1 MTLLA
6 AIQLE
11 LYKIFSRP
19 RTYIAFAVIVILVAA
34 IQFGVYAEGQT
45 MLDALTQN
53 LQSTFDF
60 SGNLLN
66 GYFTSFMILN
76 MLWVHVPFL
85 VALVTGDLLSGEA
98 AGGTL
103 RMLLTR
109 SVSRGEWVVAKFI
122 AAIIYSTILV
132 LLLGALSLILCK
144 MLFGYGDLLVIRNT
158 INILPE
164 SDVMWRF
171 YGAFGYGLLGMLVVA
186 ALSFF
191 FSSLSDNSIGPIIGT
206 MGVVIAF
213 TVFSTLDVSIFRIM
227 KPFLF
232 TTYMGEWK
240 SFFDFEPDYTKISRA
255 AAVLLAHVVGLFLLT
270 LVWFKRKDILS

>member
-6 AIQLE
+6 ATQLE

-19 RTYIAFAVIVILVAA
+19 RTYIAFAVIVVLVAA
-34 IQFGVYAEGQT
+34 IQFGIHAEGQT
-45 MLDALTQN
+45 MLDAATQN
-53 LQSTFDF
+53 LHDTFDF

-66 GYFTSFMILN
+66 GYFTSYMILN

-98 AGGTL
+98 ASGTL
-103 RMLLTR
+103 RLLLTR
-109 SVSRGEWVVAKFI
+109 SIGRTEWVIAKFI
-122 AAIIYSTILV
+122 AAVIYSILLV
-132 LLLGALSLILCK
+132 LLLGALSLVLGK
-144 MLFGYGDLLVIRNT
+144 LLFGFGDLMVIRDT

-164 SDVMWRF
+164 HDVLWRF
-171 YGAFGYGLLGMLVVA
+171 FWAFGYGLLAMLVVA

-191 FSSLSDNSIGPIIGT
+191 FSSLSDNSIGPIVGT

-213 TVFSTLDVSIFRIM
+213 TVFTTLDVSIFRIM

-232 TTYMGEWK
+232 TSYMGEWK
-240 SFFDFEPDYTKISRA
+240 SFFDFEPDYGKIIRSA
-255 AAVLLAHVVGLFLLT
+255 SVLAAHVVGLFLLT
-270 LVWFKRKDILS
+270 LLWFRRKDILT

>member
-1 MTLLA
+1 MTLLS

-19 RTYIAFAVIVILVAA
+19 RTYIAFAVIVVLVSA

-45 MLDALTQN
+45 MLDMATQN
-53 LQSTFDF
+53 LKDTFDF

-76 MLWVHVPFL
+76 TLWVHIPFL

-98 AGGTL
+98 ASGTL
-103 RMLLTR
+103 RLLLTR
-109 SVSRGEWVVAKFI
+109 STSRTEWVIAKFI
-122 AAIIYSTILV
+122 AAIIYSILLV
-132 LLLGALSLILCK
+132 FLLGALSLFLGKI
-144 MLFGYGDLLVIRNT
+144 LFGFGDLIVIKNT

-164 SDVMWRF
+164 NDVLWRF
-171 YGAFGYGLLGMLVVA
+171 YCAFAYGLLAMCVVA

-191 FSSLSDNSIGPIIGT
+191 FSSLSDNSIGPIVGT

-213 TVFSTLDVSIFRIM
+213 TVFSTLDVSIFRMM

-240 SFFDFEPDYTKISRA
+240 SFFDFEPDYGKIFRA
-255 AAVLLAHVVGLFLLT
+255 ASILLAHVIGFFMFTLL
-270 LVWFKRKDILS
+270 WFRRKDILT